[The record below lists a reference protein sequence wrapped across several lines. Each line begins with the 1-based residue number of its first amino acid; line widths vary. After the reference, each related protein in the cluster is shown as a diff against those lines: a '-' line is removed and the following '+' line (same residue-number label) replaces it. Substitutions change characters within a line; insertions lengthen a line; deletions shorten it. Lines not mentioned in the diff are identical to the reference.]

1 LVRKHVLAHFLPFE
15 TAIQKILKH
24 MKKYLAVALIALFS
38 AILGAG
44 AVSLFLQNQKQSTAT
59 FQLSQPTRLTAFAPS
74 AAMPGFREAAAAS
87 TPTVVH
93 IKTRYGAK
101 SNADRGSDE
110 EGFNP
115 FKDFFGDQGFHDF
128 FGQQGPSE
136 GSGSGVILTQDGYI
150 VTNNH
155 VVENADKVEVVL
167 FDKRTYNGKVIGTDP
182 NTDLAVV
189 KIEEKGL
196 PAIQLGNSNDVQVG
210 DWVLAVGNPF
220 NLTSTVTAG
229 IVSAKGR
236 SINILSGNE
245 RVESFIQTDAAVNPG
260 NSGGALVNTGGQLVG
275 INSAIATQTGSYS
288 GYSFAIPVNLMRKV
302 VDDIVK
308 FGAVQRGFLGVQFQ
322 EVDADLA
329 EKENL
334 KAIDGVYVAD
344 FSDNSAAEK
353 AGLQKGDII
362 TKIENEPVHS
372 GPELQEIVS
381 LHRPG
386 DKLNVTVS
394 RDGKVKDYVITLR
407 NRDGNVGVVKNETEA
422 RSASALGADLS
433 APSKKEL
440 SSLSLQ
446 GGVKVNKLKK
456 GLLSAAGVREGFII
470 TKVDR
475 QAVNS
480 PKELEAALKE
490 KSEAFIEGYYPNGQK
505 AYYAFG
511 M

>member
-1 LVRKHVLAHFLPFE
+1 
-15 TAIQKILKH
+15 
-24 MKKYLAVALIALFS
+24 
-38 AILGAG
+38 
-44 AVSLFLQNQKQSTAT
+44 
-59 FQLSQPTRLTAFAPS
+59 
-74 AAMPGFREAAAAS
+74 
-87 TPTVVH
+87 
-93 IKTRYGAK
+93 
-101 SNADRGSDE
+101 
-110 EGFNP
+110 
-115 FKDFFGDQGFHDF
+115 
-128 FGQQGPSE
+128 
-136 GSGSGVILTQDGYI
+136 
-150 VTNNH
+150 
-155 VVENADKVEVVL
+155 
-167 FDKRTYNGKVIGTDP
+167 
-182 NTDLAVV
+182 
-189 KIEEKGL
+189 
-196 PAIQLGNSNDVQVG
+196 
-210 DWVLAVGNPF
+210 
-220 NLTSTVTAG
+220 
-229 IVSAKGR
+229 VSAKGR